1 MSQYFTPELGRKKGF
16 IKMESISPD
25 KIKTDSQPHSGR
37 KIKRSPAF
45 DRDLTKGSISGNL
58 WALSWPTMI
67 SSTIFMIGP
76 MIDMIWVGR
85 LGSAA
90 IAGVGISGM
99 AVMVIMSA
107 IMGLNTG
114 NRALLAR
121 FVGAGDHALANHVGQ
136 QSFVISVLFSMVM
149 AIIGIWQADFILTVL
164 GVKPDVVKEGADYM
178 RVMFVGGITMSIMMM
193 ATGIMQASGDAIAP
207 MMVSVGI
214 RIFHMVLCPFLVF
227 GWWIFPQQ
235 GVRGAAMS
243 NVLAQGIGGSILL
256 WCLFTGRTRLKMTL
270 KNFYFD
276 RSMIWRIIK
285 VGFPSSITG
294 MERTFANLILM
305 WLVVP
310 FGTAAVAAQT
320 LSERIDG
327 MVNMPAMGLGQA
339 SGVLAAQNLGANQ
352 PDRAERTAWT
362 AVIWFSTVTFS
373 GSLIIFFFAEN
384 IVHIFNQE
392 QDLVGIT
399 ANFLRINI
407 VSYLVFGV
415 AVVLMNSL
423 NGVGDTS
430 IPMWTTM
437 LTMWLVQVPMAYFLP
452 RFTNLGVYGIRW
464 GIVTGIVIR
473 AAVYMLYFRTGRW
486 KNKMI

>member
-1 MSQYFTPELGRKKGF
+1 MKSAKHGEKKRPFDTPDGEGGNPEISQKK
-16 IKMESISPD
+16 K
-25 KIKTDSQPHSGR
+25 
-37 KIKRSPAF
+37 KRRIQNF
-45 DRDLTKGSISGNL
+45 DRDLTKGSITGNL
-58 WALSWPTMI
+58 WTLSWPTMI

-76 MIDMIWVGR
+76 MIDMIWVGK

-121 FVGAGDHALANHVGQ
+121 FVGAGDNDQANHVAQ
-136 QSFVISVLFSMVM
+136 QSFVISVLFSVCM
-149 AIIGIWQADFILTVL
+149 AIIGILHAEFILNFL
-164 GVKPDVVKEGADYM
+164 GVEPDVVKEGADYM
-178 RVMFVGGITMSIMMM
+178 RVMFVGAITMSIMMM

-207 MMVSVGI
+207 MKVSVGI
-214 RIFHMVLCPFLVF
+214 RIFHMVLCPYLVF
-227 GWWIFPQQ
+227 GWSIFPQL
-235 GVRGAAMS
+235 GVKGAATS
-243 NVLAQGIGGSILL
+243 NVIAQGIGGSILL
-256 WCLFTGRTRLKMTL
+256 WYLFTGRTRLRMSMKR
-270 KNFYFD
+270 FYFD
-276 RSMIWRIIK
+276 RSMIWRIMK

-294 MERTFANLILM
+294 MERTFANLLLM
-305 WLVVP
+305 WIVVP

-339 SGVLAAQNLGANQ
+339 SGVLAAQNLGAGE
-352 PDRAERTAWT
+352 PDRAEKTAWT
-362 AVIWFSTVTFS
+362 AVLWFSCVTFA
-373 GSLIIFFFAEN
+373 GSIVIFFFAEN
-384 IVHIFNQE
+384 IVHLFNKE
-392 QDLVGIT
+392 HELVSIT

-423 NGVGDTS
+423 NGVGDTA

-452 RFTNLGVYGIRW
+452 RMTNLGVYGIRW

-473 AAVYMLYFRTGRW
+473 AAVYTFYFRSGKW
-486 KNKMI
+486 KSKEI

>member
-1 MSQYFTPELGRKKGF
+1 
-16 IKMESISPD
+16 MESSSPEKD
-25 KIKTDSQPHSGR
+25 KPDGIAHSGR
-37 KIKRSPAF
+37 PLRRNPAF
-45 DRDLTKGSISGNL
+45 ERDLTKGSISANL

-76 MIDMIWVGR
+76 MIDMIWVGK

-90 IAGVGISGM
+90 IAGVGVSGM

-121 FVGAGDHALANHVGQ
+121 FVGAGDQAQANHVAQ
-136 QSFVISVLFSMVM
+136 QSFVISVIFAIIM
-149 AIIGIWQADFILTVL
+149 AIIGIFHAEFILTFL

-178 RVMFVGGITMSIMMM
+178 RVMFVGAITMSMMMM

-207 MMVSVGI
+207 MKVSVSI
-214 RIFHMVLCPFLVF
+214 RIFHMILCPFLVF
-227 GWWIFPQQ
+227 GWWIFPEQ
-235 GVRGAAMS
+235 GVKGAAMS
-243 NVLAQGIGGSILL
+243 NVLAQGLGAAILL
-256 WCLFTGRTRLKMTL
+256 WYLLTGRTRLKMSR

-276 RSMIWRIIK
+276 RIMIWRIIK

-294 MERTFANLILM
+294 MERTFANFILM

-339 SGVLAAQNLGANQ
+339 SGVLAAQNLGAGK
-352 PDRAERTAWT
+352 PERAEKTAWT
-362 AVIWFSTVTFS
+362 AVIWFSAVTFT
-373 GSLIIFFFAEN
+373 GSIFIYFFAEN
-384 IVHIFNQE
+384 IVHVFNKEQE
-392 QDLVGIT
+392 LVGIT

-452 RFTNLGVYGIRW
+452 RMTNLGVYGIRW

-473 AAVYMLYFRTGRW
+473 AVVYTFYFKGGRW